1 MTEKLLE
8 VALVVITPLLEVFP
22 NYLNISFLNIILRTY
37 FPTVIIINLMV
48 FHMKFWVCISLVI
61 QRLI

>member
-22 NYLNISFLNIILRTY
+22 NYLNISFLNIILHTY
-37 FPTVIIINLMV
+37 FPTAIIINLMV
-48 FHMKFWVCISLVI
+48 FHMKFWACISLVI